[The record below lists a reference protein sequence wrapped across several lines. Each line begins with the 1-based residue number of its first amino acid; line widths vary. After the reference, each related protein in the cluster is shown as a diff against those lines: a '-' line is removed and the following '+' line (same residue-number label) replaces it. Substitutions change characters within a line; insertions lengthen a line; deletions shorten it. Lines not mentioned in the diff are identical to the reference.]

1 MTESNIPSQLFYA
14 YKSAAVFTAA
24 QTVEKHLVCLKM
36 GSLGLP
42 PPTGSRGG
50 RVDYN
55 IKCNTKKYGHH
66 THFRVKCN
74 YHKTKGTEVEYEV
87 LYTFYT
93 I

>member
-1 MTESNIPSQLFYA
+1 MYNVQVVIRVSPTPQRGKGMGKERGSQEGENLRDRD
-14 YKSAAVFTAA
+14 
-24 QTVEKHLVCLKM
+24 
-36 GSLGLP
+36 
-42 PPTGSRGG
+42 RGG

>member
-1 MTESNIPSQLFYA
+1 MW
-14 YKSAAVFTAA
+14 
-24 QTVEKHLVCLKM
+24 
-36 GSLGLP
+36 GW
-42 PPTGSRGG
+42 
-50 RVDYN
+50 VDYN

>member
-1 MTESNIPSQLFYA
+1 MAEYPAKFAVKFATP
-14 YKSAAVFTAA
+14 KSAR
-24 QTVEKHLVCLKM
+24 L
-36 GSLGLP
+36 
-42 PPTGSRGG
+42 
-50 RVDYN
+50 VDYN

>member
-1 MTESNIPSQLFYA
+1 MVGVQFVEKVCFFN
-14 YKSAAVFTAA
+14 KSACP
-24 QTVEKHLVCLKM
+24 Q
-36 GSLGLP
+36 SLSPNPFPRERGYI
-42 PPTGSRGG
+42 TGAT
-50 RVDYN
+50 VDYN

>member
-1 MTESNIPSQLFYA
+1 MRQLGKLSEHYDA
-14 YKSAAVFTAA
+14 KRNNSRKQYRHYDIVCYKAWY
-24 QTVEKHLVCLKM
+24 C
-36 GSLGLP
+36 
-42 PPTGSRGG
+42 GG
-50 RVDYN
+50 MVDYN

>member
-1 MTESNIPSQLFYA
+1 MNPMKKKTMRIMLSLLLVTVLV
-14 YKSAAVFTAA
+14 SA
-24 QTVEKHLVCLKM
+24 L
-36 GSLGLP
+36 
-42 PPTGSRGG
+42 
-50 RVDYN
+50 VDYN

-74 YHKTKGTEVEYEV
+74 YHKTKDTEVEYEV

>member
-1 MTESNIPSQLFYA
+1 
-14 YKSAAVFTAA
+14 
-24 QTVEKHLVCLKM
+24 M
-36 GSLGLP
+36 GSQGRSP
-42 PPTGSRGG
+42 KRGEGG

>member
-1 MTESNIPSQLFYA
+1 MDFFVSKPLINIKNGVA
-14 YKSAAVFTAA
+14 GAK
-24 QTVEKHLVCLKM
+24 
-36 GSLGLP
+36 

-74 YHKTKGTEVEYEV
+74 YHKTKDTEVEYEV

>member
-1 MTESNIPSQLFYA
+1 MW
-14 YKSAAVFTAA
+14 
-24 QTVEKHLVCLKM
+24 
-36 GSLGLP
+36 GLGHSP
-42 PPTGSRGG
+42 KAGRRDA

-74 YHKTKGTEVEYEV
+74 YHKTKDTEVEYEV